1 MNEKISSNENK
12 KIIFIKKNNR
22 TNSNNHLSI
31 FSKESI
37 GIILFNLFRN

>member
-12 KIIFIKKNNR
+12 KIIFIKKNR
-22 TNSNNHLSI
+22 TNSNNHLSV

>member
-12 KIIFIKKNNR
+12 KIIFIKKNR
-22 TNSNNHLSI
+22 TNNNHLSVI
-31 FSKESI
+31 SKESI

>member
-12 KIIFIKKNNR
+12 KIIFIKKNR
-22 TNSNNHLSI
+22 TNSNNHLSVI
-31 FSKESI
+31 SKESI

>member
-12 KIIFIKKNNR
+12 KIIFIKKNR
-22 TNSNNHLSI
+22 TNSNNHLSV

-37 GIILFNLFRN
+37 GIILF

>member
-12 KIIFIKKNNR
+12 KIIFIKKNR
-22 TNSNNHLSI
+22 TNSNNHLSV

-37 GIILFNLFRN
+37 GIILFNSFRN